1 MRLGGDRVAEID
13 SLVIEIEATSTDA
26 TKGIDAL
33 AASLLNLQAAT
44 KNTSGLRNLA
54 KQLESIST
62 TIKSVTTSTTQLD
75 RFINSIKGLSSIQ
88 KATGL
93 NSAVNSL
100 RKLQSINLSNIST
113 ESVSSLVATL
123 NSLSGIQKAS
133 GLNSTINAL
142 KKLPEI
148 SKALQETDMNKF
160 AQQMQQ
166 VASAMAPLA
175 AEMQKVSNGFAAF
188 PIRIQKIISSNA
200 GLVASTSNVTKSFG
214 SLSTILTNSY
224 AKFGVYLLAFQRVAN
239 VMSGWV
245 QESNDYIENLNLF
258 TVAMGEYAESAKQ
271 FAEEVQEAYGIDA
284 SEWMRNQGV
293 FMQMVSGFGVATDQA
308 AFMSKNLTQL
318 GYDISSFFNIGI
330 EESMQKL
337 QSGIAGEI
345 EPLRRLG
352 YAIDIASLEQVAL
365 NHGITESVNA
375 MSQAEKAQLRYIAI
389 MEQSQ
394 NAIGDL
400 GRTVQTPSNAIRIL
414 SQQITQLARA
424 LGNLLLPIL
433 QAVIPWIQAFV
444 MVITEAIQA
453 LATLIG
459 FSLPTIDYG
468 ADTGLSGVASDAE
481 DAESALGGAGGA
493 AKELKRELLGID
505 ELNILDP
512 PDSGGGGGA
521 GGAGLGDDWLA
532 DLPGYDFLN
541 NFNSQMDELKDKM
554 REILYD
560 YVLPILAALAAWK
573 ILDLLQNLGVA
584 SSLIKDLKKALA
596 GALVAYLEFRLVSA
610 SAKNFLSNDGGLWNL
625 IADVFWTAAGSGILY
640 MLFGPTGLVIG
651 LGISIVANLIE
662 LTAAIGNG
670 LDYDGVKANI
680 IKVLAM
686 AMGGLAGF
694 VLGGPVGAGI
704 GILITAGLTFTLT
717 SIAAHISGQLV
728 EGTGESL
735 MAKLMG
741 ALSTGLAGAGIGLL
755 IGGPAG
761 AAIGFVLGASLSIVA
776 QNIAID
782 FGLWYKEVSRIVDG
796 IEVLDDSISET
807 TKQRVEPFLESIQDL
822 DDAMANLK
830 FSGTVIDDSI
840 IEDTKSKVDEI
851 VSTIT
856 EGLAE
861 GQSSFETIFAPLK
874 ENLGTDL
881 FAEIAAANAAY
892 YEQAQAQVQ
901 AGEDRILQ
909 IMQTASDEKRALTQ
923 SEWAEISSIESSMQD
938 LGVQT
943 LSETQ
948 IEYETIMRNLSENA
962 AHMSLEQASEIIK
975 NAQATRDETI
985 AAAETQY
992 STVLLEAQKML
1003 DLGMINDEQ
1012 YQAIID
1018 AAAEARES
1026 TISEAEEQYSTIFST
1041 AQTNLGELSRYIDEN
1056 TGEIKSKWQV
1066 FWDDVQLGWS
1076 DFWTR
1081 LGTGWD
1087 NFWDGVDR
1095 GWQNFSTAF
1104 VNGWNSFWSGLG
1116 GIVESIVNG
1125 VISAVESAL
1134 NWVISGL
1141 NKISFT
1147 VPDWVP
1153 LVGGKHFGISIPT
1166 VSFGRISFAEGGFP
1180 DHGEMFIAREAG
1192 PELVG
1197 RIGNRTA
1204 VANNDQ
1210 IVDGITYGVATA
1222 NQPVISAIYAMAQQV
1237 VRAVESNGGDV
1248 YLDGSKVGAKVTQA
1262 QNRQNRMYGKTLQR
1276 V

>member
-1 MRLGGDRVAEID
+1 MAEID
-13 SLVIEIEATSTDA
+13 SLVINIEATSTNA
-26 TKGIDAL
+26 SQGIDAL
-33 AASLLNLQAAT
+33 AASLLKLQAAT
-44 KNTSGLRNLA
+44 KSTAGLRNLA

-75 RFINSIKGLSSIQ
+75 SFINSLKSLSSIQ

-100 RKLQSINLSNIST
+100 RKLQSISFANIST
-113 ESVSSLVATL
+113 ENVSNLVAAL
-123 NSLSGIQKAS
+123 NSLSGIQKAT

-148 SKALQETDMNKF
+148 SKALQEADMDKF

-166 VASAMAPLA
+166 VANAMSPLA
-175 AEMQKVSNGFAAF
+175 TEMQKVSNGFAAF

-200 GLVASTSNVTKSFG
+200 GLAASNSSVTKSFG
-214 SLSTILTNSY
+214 SLSTVLTSSY

-239 VMSGWV
+239 IMSGWV

-258 TVAMGEYAESAKQ
+258 TVAMGEYAESAQ
-271 FAEEVQEAYGIDA
+271 AFAEEVQATYGIDA

-293 FMQMVSGFGVATDQA
+293 FMQMVSGFGVAAEQA
-308 AFMSKNLTQL
+308 AFMSQNLTQL
-318 GYDISSFFNIGI
+318 GYDISSFYNIDI

-352 YAIDIASLEQVAL
+352 YAIDVASLEQVAL

-389 MEQSQ
+389 MEQSE

-400 GRTVQTPSNAIRIL
+400 GRTIQTPSNAIRIL
-414 SQQITQLARA
+414 SQQVTQLARA
-424 LGNLLLPIL
+424 LGNLLLPVL
-433 QAVIPWIQAFV
+433 QAIIPWVQAFV
-444 MVITEAIQA
+444 AVITEVIQA
-453 LATLIG
+453 LAVLVG

-468 ADTGLSGVASDAE
+468 DTGLGGVASDAE
-481 DAESALGGAGGA
+481 DAETAIGGASGA
-493 AKELKRELLGID
+493 AKELKRQLLGID
-505 ELNILDP
+505 ELTILEP
-512 PDSGGGGGA
+512 PDSGGGGG

-532 DLPGYDFLN
+532 NLEGYDFLKDY
-541 NFNSQMDELKDKM
+541 NSQLEDMKDKM

-560 YVLPILAALAAWK
+560 YVLPIAAALAAWK

-610 SAKNFLSNDGGLWNL
+610 SAENFLSDDGGLGDL
-625 IADVFWTAAGSGILY
+625 IMDIVWTALGSGILY
-640 MLFGPTGLVIG
+640 AMFGPTGLAIG
-651 LGISIVANLIE
+651 LGVSIIANVIE

-670 LDYDGVKANI
+670 LDYNGVKANI
-680 IKVLAM
+680 IKVLVL

-694 VLGGPVGAGI
+694 VLGGPAGAAI
-704 GILITAGLTFTLT
+704 GLLVTAGLTFSLT

-728 EGTGESL
+728 EGTGESF
-735 MAKLMG
+735 MAKLLG

-761 AAIGFVLGASLSIVA
+761 AAIGFVIGASLSIVG
-776 QNIAID
+776 QDLAID
-782 FGLWYKEVSRIVDG
+782 FGLWYKETSRIVDG

-822 DDAMANLK
+822 DDAMANLE
-830 FSGTVIDDSI
+830 FSGTIIDDSI

-861 GQSSFETIFAPLK
+861 SQSNFETIFEPLR
-874 ENLGTDL
+874 ENLGSDM

-892 YEQAQAQVQ
+892 YEQAQLQVQ

-909 IMQTASDEKRALTQ
+909 IMQVASDEKRALTQ
-923 SEWAEISSIESSMQD
+923 SEWDEIANIESSMQD

-1018 AAAEARES
+1018 AASEAREL

-1041 AQTNLGELSRYIDEN
+1041 AQTNLDDLARYIDEN

-1066 FWDDVQLGWS
+1066 FWDDVQSGWS
-1076 DFWTR
+1076 SFWER

-1087 NFWDGVDR
+1087 NFWADVDR

-1104 VNGWNSFWSGLG
+1104 TNGWNSFWSGLG

-1197 RIGNRTA
+1197 RIGSRTA

-1210 IVDGITYGVATA
+1210 IVEGITYGVSSA
-1222 NQPVISAIYAMAQQV
+1222 NGPVINALYAVASQIV
-1237 VRAVESNGGDV
+1237 SAVESSGGDV
-1248 YLDGSKVGAKVTQA
+1248 YLDGKRVTDRVTKT
-1262 QNRQNRMYGKTLQR
+1262 QNRQNRMYGRAQQR

>member
-1 MRLGGDRVAEID
+1 MAEID
-13 SLVIEIEATSTDA
+13 SLVINIEATSTDA
-26 TKGIDAL
+26 AKGIDAL
-33 AASLLNLQAAT
+33 AASLISLQAAT
-44 KNTSGLRNLA
+44 KSTAGLRNLA
-54 KQLESIST
+54 KQLQSIST
-62 TIKSVTTSTTQLD
+62 TIQSVTTSTTKLD
-75 RFINSIKGLSSIQ
+75 SFINSLKSLSSVQ
-88 KATGL
+88 KASGL
-93 NSAVNSL
+93 NSTVNSL
-100 RKLQSINLSNIST
+100 RKLQNVSFANIST
-113 ESVSSLVATL
+113 ENVSRLVTSL
-123 NSLSGIQKAS
+123 NSLNGIQKAT

-148 SKALQETDMNKF
+148 SKALQDADMAKF
-160 AQQMQQ
+160 AQQIQQ
-166 VASAMAPLA
+166 VANAMSPLA
-175 AEMQKVSNGFAAF
+175 TEMQKVSNGFAAF
-188 PIRIQKIISSNA
+188 PIRIQKIISSNT
-200 GLVASTSNVTKSFG
+200 GLAASNSKVTKSFG
-214 SLSTILTNSY
+214 SLGAILTSSY
-224 AKFGVYLLAFQRVAN
+224 TKFGVYLLAFQRIAN

-258 TVAMGEYAESAKQ
+258 TVAMGEYAESAKE
-271 FAEEVQEAYGIDA
+271 FAEAVQEAYGIDA

-293 FMQMVSGFGVATDQA
+293 FMQMVGGFGVTADRA
-308 AFMSKNLTQL
+308 AFMSQNLTQL

-352 YAIDIASLEQVAL
+352 YAIDVASLEQVAL
-365 NHGITESVNA
+365 NHGINESVMA

-414 SQQITQLARA
+414 SQQVTQLARA

-433 QAVIPWIQAFV
+433 QAIIPWVQAFV

-468 ADTGLSGVASDAE
+468 ADTGLSGVTSDAE
-481 DAESALGGAGGA
+481 DAEAALGGAGGA
-493 AKELKRELLGID
+493 AKELKNALLGID
-505 ELNILDP
+505 ELTILAP
-512 PDSGGGGGA
+512 AGGGGG
-521 GGAGLGDDWLA
+521 GGGGSGLGEDWLT

-573 ILDLLQNLGVA
+573 ILDLLENLGVA
-584 SSLIKDLKKALA
+584 SSLIKGLKKALA

-610 SAKNFLSNDGGLWNL
+610 SAENFLSDDGSLWDL

-640 MLFGPTGLVIG
+640 ALFGPTGLVIG
-651 LGISIVANLIE
+651 LGVSIVANLIE

-670 LDYDGVKANI
+670 LDYDGVKSNI

-717 SIAAHISGQLV
+717 SIAAHISEQLV
-728 EGTGESL
+728 EGTGESF
-735 MAKLMG
+735 MAKLLG

-761 AAIGFVLGASLSIVA
+761 AAIGFVFGASLSIVA

-796 IEVLDDSISET
+796 VEVLDDSISDT

-822 DDAMANLK
+822 DDAMANLE
-830 FSGTVIDDSI
+830 FSGTIIDDSI
-840 IEDTKSKVDEI
+840 IEDTKSKVDDI

-861 GQSSFETIFAPLK
+861 SQSKFDDIFAPLK
-874 ENLGTDL
+874 ESLGTDM
-881 FAEIAAANAAY
+881 FAEIAAANASY

-909 IMQTASDEKRALTQ
+909 IMQAASDEKRALTQ
-923 SEWAEISSIESSMQD
+923 SEWAEISNIESSMQD
-938 LGVQT
+938 LGIQT

-962 AHMSLEQASEIIK
+962 AHISLEQASEIIK

-1012 YQAIID
+1012 YQAIVD
-1018 AAAEARES
+1018 AASETREK
-1026 TISEAEEQYSTIFST
+1026 TISEAEEQYGTIFST
-1041 AQTNLGELSRYIDEN
+1041 AQTNLGELARYIDEN
-1056 TGEIKSKWQV
+1056 TGEIKSKWSV

-1076 DFWTR
+1076 DFWER

-1087 NFWDGVDR
+1087 NFWAGVDR
-1095 GWQNFSTAF
+1095 GWENFSTAF
-1104 VNGWNSFWSGLG
+1104 TNGWNSFWSGLG

-1153 LVGGKHFGISIPT
+1153 LVGGKHFGINIPT

-1210 IVDGITYGVATA
+1210 IVEGITYGVSSA
-1222 NQPVISAIYAMAQQV
+1222 NGPVINALYAVASQIV
-1237 VRAVESNGGDV
+1237 SAVESSGGDV
-1248 YLDGSKVGAKVTQA
+1248 YLDGKRVTDRVTKT
-1262 QNRQNRMYGKTLQR
+1262 QNRQNRMYGKTQQR